1 VVIVGLI
8 GVALGIAVGVPVI
21 DVLGIAVGIAVGISV
36 GDLVGLAVVVAVGL
50 DVVGD
55 LDVGGIVVGLVDVG
69 FFVIATVGF
78 LVTGVGVHCG
88 PTLSAKLKNGHHK
101 LFAAIRE
108 KSHDSA

>member
-1 VVIVGLI
+1 MDNGRLDVVIVGLI

-21 DVLGIAVGIAVGISV
+21 DVLGIAVGIAVGMSV

-50 DVVGD
+50 DV
-55 LDVGGIVVGLVDVG
+55 IVVGLVDVG

-78 LVTGVGVHCG
+78 LVTGVGVHGG
-88 PTLSAKLKNGHHK
+88 PTLSAKLENGHHK